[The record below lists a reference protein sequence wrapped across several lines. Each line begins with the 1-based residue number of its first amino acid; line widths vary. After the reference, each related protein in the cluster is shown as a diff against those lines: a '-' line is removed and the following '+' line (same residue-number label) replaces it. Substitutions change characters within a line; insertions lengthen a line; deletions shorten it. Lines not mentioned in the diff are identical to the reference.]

1 MENVEKIKELLTKL
15 SIEQLNAIDVLITGA
30 SDREVAEKVG
40 VSRQVVTN
48 WRLYHPEFQAELGR
62 RREAVWSLSADKMRS
77 LLPRALAILD
87 ETFDDSKNP
96 DRLKLALEI
105 INRSGIFEAFKSG
118 HHTDAMRII
127 EAKTPSKSF
136 MVLDQPDEASKMET
150 MRRLHKQL
158 KEGIE

>member
-1 MENVEKIKELLTKL
+1 
-15 SIEQLNAIDVLITGA
+15 
-30 SDREVAEKVG
+30 
-40 VSRQVVTN
+40 
-48 WRLYHPEFQAELGR
+48 
-62 RREAVWSLSADKMRS
+62 MRS

-158 KEGIE
+158 KEGNE